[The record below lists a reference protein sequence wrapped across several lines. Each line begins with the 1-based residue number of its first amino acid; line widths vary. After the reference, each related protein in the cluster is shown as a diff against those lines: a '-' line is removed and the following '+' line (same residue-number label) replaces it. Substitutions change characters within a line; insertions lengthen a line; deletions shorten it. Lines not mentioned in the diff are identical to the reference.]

1 MARDCELEGRTMS
14 MRGSRAIARA
24 GCAAGIVAAAALALP
39 ARASAELAH
48 KQITVDERNRIVTV
62 GGYQPDLRAL
72 NPDPSI
78 GAALARFGQQSRVRV
93 PDSSTCEV
101 GWSQHG
107 LTIFFV
113 NLGGGDPCVQGR
125 AQVIVLHGDAARGWH
140 TNRDLYTRGRRS
152 VMQREYRAVDRGRS
166 LFSLQRTSRF
176 GLLDDVLT
184 AQLTDNRASSLRIF
198 PRAGGE

>member
-1 MARDCELEGRTMS
+1 MGARRSRTN
-14 MRGSRAIARA
+14 RRT

-39 ARASAELAH
+39 ATASAELAH

-62 GGYQPDLRAL
+62 GGYHPDLRVPD
-72 NPDPSI
+72 PDPSI
-78 GAALARFGQQSRVRV
+78 EAALARFGQQSRVRV

-113 NLGGGDPCVQGR
+113 TFGGGDPCVQGR
-125 AQVIVLHGDAARGWH
+125 AQIIVLRGDAARGWH
-140 TNRDLYTRGRRS
+140 TNRDLYIRGRQS
-152 VMQREYRAVDRGRS
+152 VMQREYRARGQGS
-166 LFSLQRTSRF
+166 GLFSLQRTSRF
-176 GLLDDVLT
+176 GLDTDDVLS
-184 AQLTDNRASSLRIF
+184 AQLTNNRVSSLRVF